1 MRSTRPQRQVAV
13 QQRLSQLETNDH
25 SDEFNSNSENESDL
39 SNRRRTSSS
48 SRPQRECKSR
58 TKTLV
63 AISLAEQDYDKFDL
77 GNTKKLFVKN
87 REGYLNL
94 QIISG
99 FIRTQINPLFF
110 CGLPFLVKTSAWLF

>member
-77 GNTKKLFVKN
+77 GNTKKKLFVN
-87 REGYLNL
+87 TREGY
-94 QIISG
+94 S
-99 FIRTQINPLFF
+99 NPRIYM
-110 CGLPFLVKTSAWLF
+110 KSAPK

>member
-1 MRSTRPQRQVAV
+1 MNGTYVIIILKFIIWIFTINILGGCKILKPMRSTRPQRQVAV
-13 QQRLSQLETNDH
+13 QHRLSQLETNDH

-77 GNTKKLFVKN
+77 GNKKNYF
-87 REGYLNL
+87 
-94 QIISG
+94 
-99 FIRTQINPLFF
+99 
-110 CGLPFLVKTSAWLF
+110 